1 LALPETPRALTI
13 GGRSVRAGRTT
24 GGVAALWADD
34 DAGLAAALGF
44 AHAHDRLAQ
53 MEVVRLAGQGRLCEC
68 LQDGAAN
75 LGVDVFMRRMGFAAE
90 AEADVARL
98 TPPARSLAEAYCE
111 GVNEGLRTRRRPLPL
126 RLAGHRP
133 APWRAH
139 DILVTLQVMSFVG
152 LAQSQLDM
160 EKAIVQALH
169 AGVDLARLRELFAPH
184 LDGLDDELLALI
196 RRLRI
201 EEGLLPPEVRWLAG
215 LPRLVASNNWALAP
229 SRSLSGAALQCNDP
243 HLEVNRLPAIWY
255 EVVGRTAD
263 DFRLGITMPGLP
275 GLVMGRT
282 RRVSFGFT
290 YGFMDTFDY
299 FIEEVSQGRTR
310 EAEGWAPLA
319 RRREVIRRR
328 KGAPL
333 ELSVFSSARGTVE
346 TGPRAA
352 EVEDGLYLSRAWSNH
367 LSGAAPTLDALVRL
381 LGARSAAEAQAAVRD
396 VTVSC
401 NWLLADAGGHIAY
414 QQSGPLPRRRHS
426 GLFPVA
432 AWRAD
437 LGWDGLYPTAE
448 LSAALDPPDGVLV
461 TANDGQDRAGR
472 PRAINLCMGPYR
484 SERIAELLAAR
495 ERHGAADMMAIQCD
509 LYSKQ
514 AERFLAVLRPLLPQS
529 GAAQLLRDWDLRYDA
544 GSRGATAFED
554 VYAALLAEVFG
565 AGLFGQEAWRAIA
578 DETILLTDYFHVFD
592 RVLLEG
598 SPAWFGGQ
606 GREAML
612 GRVLE
617 RVLGGRDASSVPPW
631 RERRTLMM
639 TNVFFAGRLPRWLG
653 FDHGPITLQG
663 GRATIV
669 QGGLFR
675 MHGRTT
681 TFAPSWRYVADM
693 ARDEALTILA
703 GGPSE
708 SRFSR
713 FYLTDV
719 ADWLAGRYKR
729 LRPEPAPPA

>member
-1 LALPETPRALTI
+1 
-13 GGRSVRAGRTT
+13 
-24 GGVAALWADD
+24 
-34 DAGLAAALGF
+34 
-44 AHAHDRLAQ
+44 
-53 MEVVRLAGQGRLCEC
+53 
-68 LQDGAAN
+68 
-75 LGVDVFMRRMGFAAE
+75 
-90 AEADVARL
+90 
-98 TPPARSLAEAYCE
+98 
-111 GVNEGLRTRRRPLPL
+111 
-126 RLAGHRP
+126 
-133 APWRAH
+133 
-139 DILVTLQVMSFVG
+139 
-152 LAQSQLDM
+152 
-160 EKAIVQALH
+160 
-169 AGVDLARLRELFAPH
+169 
-184 LDGLDDELLALI
+184 
-196 RRLRI
+196 
-201 EEGLLPPEVRWLAG
+201 
-215 LPRLVASNNWALAP
+215 
-229 SRSLSGAALQCNDP
+229 
-243 HLEVNRLPAIWY
+243 
-255 EVVGRTAD
+255 VVGSTAD

-299 FIEEVSQGRTR
+299 FVEEASGGRSR
-310 EAEGWAPLA
+310 EAEGWAPLE

-328 KGAPL
+328 KQPPV
-333 ELSVFSSARGTVE
+333 ELSVFSTARGTVE
-346 TGPRAA
+346 TSPRAA

-381 LGARSAAEAQAAVRD
+381 LGARTAAEAQAAVRD

-401 NWLLADAGGHIAY
+401 NWLLADADGHIAY

-426 GLFPVA
+426 GLFPVP

-437 LGWDGLYPTAE
+437 LLWDGLHPTAD
-448 LSAALDPPDGVLV
+448 LSAALDPPEGVLV
-461 TANDGQDRAGR
+461 TANDDQDRPGR

-484 SERIAELLAAR
+484 TQRIAELLAAR
-495 ERHGAADMMAIQCD
+495 ERHGAADMMAIQND

-514 AERFLAVLRPLLPQS
+514 AERFMAVLRPLLPPS
-529 GAAQLLRDWDLRYDA
+529 TAAALLREWDLRYDA
-544 GSRGATAFED
+544 ASRGATAFED

-565 AGLFGQEAWRAIA
+565 RGFLGDDAWRVIA
-578 DETILLTDYFHVFD
+578 GETLLLTDYFHVFD

-598 SPAWFGGQ
+598 SGAWFGGEE
-606 GREAML
+606 REAL
-612 GRVLE
+612 FRRVLE
-617 RVLGGRDASSVPPW
+617 RVLGGREASSVPPW

-653 FDHGPITLQG
+653 FDKGPITLQG

-681 TFAPSWRYVADM
+681 TFAPSWRYVADL

-713 FYLTDV
+713 LYVADV
-719 ADWLAGRYKR
+719 EDWLAGRYKR
-729 LRPEPAPPA
+729 LRPERPPSP